1 MGAQPNHE
9 LATMRLDRGPRAA
22 ALLRED
28 GVDVVLLTPV

>member
-1 MGAQPNHE
+1 ME
-9 LATMRLDRGPRAA
+9 TLSTIKLDSGPAAA